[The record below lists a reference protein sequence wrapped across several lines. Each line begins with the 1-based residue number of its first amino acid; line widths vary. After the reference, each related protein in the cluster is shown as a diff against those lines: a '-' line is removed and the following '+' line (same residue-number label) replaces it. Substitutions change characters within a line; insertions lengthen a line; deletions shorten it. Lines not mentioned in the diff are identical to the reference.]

1 MKKFP
6 IRSKRIKKQDILN
19 GDRIKYFS
27 IIKYLNEPLTLKN
40 ALLILEYQKP
50 TSSKREKQLNFSQ
63 FTKYCESVS
72 ST

>member
-27 IIKYLNEPLTLKN
+27 IIKYLNEPLTLK
-40 ALLILEYQKP
+40 KR
-50 TSSKREKQLNFSQ
+50 SSYTRIPKANIKQTGKA
-63 FTKYCESVS
+63 TKFFPVY
-72 ST
+72 